1 MTRSMDL
8 EALNLKHF
16 GHARFRPGQA
26 TVIDHVMSGKPAL
39 VVMPTGHGKSLCYQL
54 PAVALGGTTLV
65 VSPLI
70 ALMKDQVD
78 SLNAKGIA
86 ATAINSTLSSE
97 ERDARIQGMVAG
109 DYQLVYV
116 APERFSPRFMSLLK
130 RTDIRLLAIDEAHC
144 ISQWGHDFRPDYL
157 RLGRVRADLGDI
169 PTIALTAT
177 ATPEVATDILD
188 QLGLANTPRF
198 VTGFDRE
205 NLRLETATA
214 RSPKAKH
221 TMLPG
226 LLRQLPALVYCAT
239 RKHVEAVTASLCQHG
254 FAAEPYHAGL
264 SHPQRKQVQEDFISG
279 KTPVVVATNAFGM
292 GVDKADI
299 RTIVHFDLPGTLEA
313 YYQEIGRAGRDGKPA
328 TAILFDRAADRQLQ
342 EFFIQNAHPPAQDVH
357 RVYDVLR
364 STRENPVWL
373 RAAEIG
379 EQTGIEE
386 RAVQSCLSVLRRH
399 NMVARASS
407 RDPVSGVTM
416 HGVQLLDPERAL
428 SLTEAEMDTA
438 RHHAF
443 GQLDKMAAYPRAGC
457 QRHTLLRYFGE
468 TPAWDRCG
476 RCTGCDA
483 GRAMVTEA
491 RPLDSAELQVVIK
504 ILACMARMK
513 RPFSTSMIAK
523 VVTGSRDKAVR
534 AWDFDKL
541 STWGLLR
548 GTPQTQV
555 EAILGAMESA
565 GLIEVSLTSKPV
577 RGQTRTWKNLALT
590 PLGGDVMRGT
600 TTDVSLAMPATR
612 SPVTRSF
619 DVTDAHD
626 GAVDEDLLEQ
636 LRRVRWRLAQGDDVP
651 AYVVAS
657 NRTLMG
663 IAMARPTSLDALSD
677 VHGMGK
683 QRITKYGTPFV
694 EAVRSWTGC

>member
-1 MTRSMDL
+1 
-8 EALNLKHF
+8 
-16 GHARFRPGQA
+16 
-26 TVIDHVMSGKPAL
+26 
-39 VVMPTGHGKSLCYQL
+39 
-54 PAVALGGTTLV
+54 
-65 VSPLI
+65 
-70 ALMKDQVD
+70 
-78 SLNAKGIA
+78 
-86 ATAINSTLSSE
+86 
-97 ERDARIQGMVAG
+97 
-109 DYQLVYV
+109 
-116 APERFSPRFMSLLK
+116 MSLLK

-364 STRENPVWL
+364 ST
-373 RAAEIG
+373 
-379 EQTGIEE
+379 E
-386 RAVQSCLSVLRRH
+386 RTPSGSVRPRSGADRH
-399 NMVARASS
+399 RGAGCSELPERASS
-407 RDPVSGVTM
+407 SQHGRPCLEPRPRQRVTM
-416 HGVQLLDPERAL
+416 HGVQLLGPERAL

-438 RHHAF
+438 RHHTAF

-457 QRHTLLRYFGE
+457 QRHP
-468 TPAWDRCG
+468 PA
-476 RCTGCDA
+476 
-483 GRAMVTEA
+483 
-491 RPLDSAELQVVIK
+491 
-504 ILACMARMK
+504 
-513 RPFSTSMIAK
+513 
-523 VVTGSRDKAVR
+523 
-534 AWDFDKL
+534 
-541 STWGLLR
+541 LLR
-548 GTPQTQV
+548 GDARVGP
-555 EAILGAMESA
+555 L
-565 GLIEVSLTSKPV
+565 
-577 RGQTRTWKNLALT
+577 RALY
-590 PLGGDVMRGT
+590 
-600 TTDVSLAMPATR
+600 
-612 SPVTRSF
+612 
-619 DVTDAHD
+619 
-626 GAVDEDLLEQ
+626 
-636 LRRVRWRLAQGDDVP
+636 RL
-651 AYVVAS
+651 
-657 NRTLMG
+657 
-663 IAMARPTSLDALSD
+663 
-677 VHGMGK
+677 
-683 QRITKYGTPFV
+683 
-694 EAVRSWTGC
+694 

>member
-1 MTRSMDL
+1 MDL

-144 ISQWGHDFRPDYL
+144 ISQWGHISP
-157 RLGRVRADLGDI
+157 RLPATRSRASGPGRH
-169 PTIALTAT
+169 PHHCTHAT
-177 ATPEVATDILD
+177 TTPEVATDILD

-198 VTGFDRE
+198 VTGLDRE

-342 EFFIQNAHPPAQDVH
+342 EFFIQNAHPPRKTSTASTMSCSTQRTPSGSARPRSGADRH
-357 RVYDVLR
+357 RGAGGSELP
-364 STRENPVWL
+364 E
-373 RAAEIG
+373 
-379 EQTGIEE
+379 
-386 RAVQSCLSVLRRH
+386 
-399 NMVARASS
+399 RASS
-407 RDPVSGVTM
+407 SQ
-416 HGVQLLDPERAL
+416 HGRPCLE
-428 SLTEAEMDTA
+428 
-438 RHHAF
+438 
-443 GQLDKMAAYPRAGC
+443 PR
-457 QRHTLLRYFGE
+457 
-468 TPAWDRCG
+468 P
-476 RCTGCDA
+476 
-483 GRAMVTEA
+483 
-491 RPLDSAELQVVIK
+491 
-504 ILACMARMK
+504 
-513 RPFSTSMIAK
+513 
-523 VVTGSRDKAVR
+523 
-534 AWDFDKL
+534 
-541 STWGLLR
+541 
-548 GTPQTQV
+548 
-555 EAILGAMESA
+555 
-565 GLIEVSLTSKPV
+565 
-577 RGQTRTWKNLALT
+577 
-590 PLGGDVMRGT
+590 
-600 TTDVSLAMPATR
+600 
-612 SPVTRSF
+612 
-619 DVTDAHD
+619 
-626 GAVDEDLLEQ
+626 
-636 LRRVRWRLAQGDDVP
+636 RR
-651 AYVVAS
+651 
-657 NRTLMG
+657 
-663 IAMARPTSLDALSD
+663 
-677 VHGMGK
+677 
-683 QRITKYGTPFV
+683 
-694 EAVRSWTGC
+694 E